1 MSTLKS
7 VVWSLVPLVLIGC
20 RSVTPERTVTAEQD
34 VCPQRIQEEVKVAA
48 SAAAMSI
55 PRNLAPADNSNGLVG
70 RRLVISL
77 SPGTAA
83 AGLHLVSNAVSITTF
98 GGTLEGMGNT
108 NEGAGS
114 GTGVGGAT
122 GSGANTHAA
131 ADTAGRR
138 SRITQISDVRAIDV
152 TPGRL
157 RIAPFLVGSTLQPQT
172 VSIDLLVTP
181 GGSPLDE
188 MAVATEALWD
198 SQLHPLSPDRA
209 AISLTPLRHFTMYD
223 QVEATLSLDYVV
235 TRSRAART
243 QWTCSAE
250 NRFTLVDRTAT
261 APNLWDLR
269 KPAEFGRSEW
279 WLALFSA
286 NAGPFRA
293 IFTSPADARGFAGWL
308 RQTHA
313 LRVGAYQVGMF
324 RPEYS
329 GEARRTVPVSHSVAD
344 TFRAVSADDLDDLV
358 VGRLG
363 EL

>member
-1 MSTLKS
+1 MSTLKP
-7 VVWSLVPLVLIGC
+7 VVVSLVTLVLIGC

-34 VCPQRIQEEVKVAA
+34 ACPQRIQEDVKVAA
-48 SAAAMSI
+48 SAAAMRI
-55 PRNLAPADNSNGLVG
+55 PRSLAPADNSNGLVG
-70 RRLVISL
+70 RRVVISL
-77 SPGTAA
+77 SPGAAA
-83 AGLHLVSNAVSITTF
+83 AGLHLVSNALAITTF

-108 NEGAGS
+108 NEGAG
-114 GTGVGGAT
+114 AL
-122 GSGANTHAA
+122 
-131 ADTAGRR
+131 
-138 SRITQISDVRAIDV
+138 ITQISDVRAIDV

-157 RIAPFLVGSTLQPQT
+157 RIAPFLVGSILQPQT

-223 QVEATLSLDYVV
+223 QVEATLSLDYVA

-250 NRFTLVDRTAT
+250 SRFILVDRTAT

-313 LRVGAYQVGMF
+313 LRVGAYEIGMF

-329 GEARRTVPVSHSVAD
+329 GDARRTVPVSHSVAD

-363 EL
+363 EP

>member
-1 MSTLKS
+1 M
-7 VVWSLVPLVLIGC
+7 P
-20 RSVTPERTVTAEQD
+20 
-34 VCPQRIQEEVKVAA
+34 
-48 SAAAMSI
+48 
-55 PRNLAPADNSNGLVG
+55 
-70 RRLVISL
+70 
-77 SPGTAA
+77 
-83 AGLHLVSNAVSITTF
+83 
-98 GGTLEGMGNT
+98 
-108 NEGAGS
+108 
-114 GTGVGGAT
+114 
-122 GSGANTHAA
+122 
-131 ADTAGRR
+131 
-138 SRITQISDVRAIDV
+138 RITQISDVRAIDV

-223 QVEATLSLDYVV
+223 QVEATLSLDYVA

-243 QWTCSAE
+243 QWICSAE
-250 NRFTLVDRTAT
+250 TRFTLVDRTAT

-313 LRVGAYQVGMF
+313 LRVGAYEVGMF

-329 GEARRTVPVSHSVAD
+329 GDARRTVPVSHSVAD
-344 TFRAVSADDLDDLV
+344 TFRAVSADDLDDLI

-363 EL
+363 EP